1 MNIISFVVFPREMKD
16 VELPRSLGICG
27 NEIIAKDILSRIWG
41 KRGVFTCTVGNTM
54 TSTIPGISDAG
65 DTPDLTLFTP
75 AADAEMLVLGRTVC
89 MKGIP
94 INPGGIPTPATLT
107 MAALQLSNMPLYIVD
122 GGTKIKP
129 NLPCFDVGGK
139 YGESILTGK
148 AVSNVRES
156 FEKGKI
162 LGEMLSKTHD
172 FVVISES
179 CAGGT
184 TTALAVMM
192 AMGVVK
198 ENLVS
203 SSSPNNP
210 KELKTKVV
218 SDSLAAAGIKI
229 GGLAKDPLK
238 AIECVGDPMMPANV
252 GIIIGAAK
260 KVPVI
265 VGGGTQMAAVIAAA
279 VALDRTIIGNIF
291 QGTTRW
297 LVNDPNS
304 DIKKIMAS
312 VHEDVPIVYV
322 NMDYS
327 ESPYEGLQA
336 YEWGYIKEGVGCGG
350 SSVAAIAQSAGKITC
365 GDLLNKV
372 HEIYRKLL
380 DL

>member
-1 MNIISFVVFPREMKD
+1 MSFEIP
-16 VELPRSLGICG
+16 PSLGICG
-27 NEIIAKDILSRIWG
+27 NVNVAKDILSRIWG

-54 TSTIPGISDAG
+54 TSTIPGVSDAG
-65 DTPDLTLFTP
+65 DTPELTLFTP

-107 MAALQLSNMPLYIVD
+107 MAALQLSKMPLYIVN
-122 GGTKIKP
+122 GGTKIRP
-129 NLPCFDVGGK
+129 NLPCFEVGGT

-148 AVSNVRES
+148 AVSNVRGC
-156 FEKGKI
+156 FEMGKI
-162 LGEMLSKTHD
+162 LGEMLSKTYD
-172 FVVISES
+172 FVVVSES

-210 KELKTKVV
+210 KELKTRIVNEA
-218 SDSLAAAGIKI
+218 LAAAGVRI
-229 GGLAKDPLK
+229 GDLAKDPLK

-252 GIIIGAAK
+252 GMIIGAAK
-260 KVPVI
+260 RVPVI

-279 VALDRTIIGNIF
+279 VAMDPSIAGNVI

-304 DIKKIMAS
+304 DLRRLMAS
-312 VHEDVPIVYV
+312 VHPDIPIAYV

-350 SSVAAIAQSAGKITC
+350 SSVAAIAQSNGKITC
-365 GDLLNKV
+365 RDLLDRV
-372 HEIYRKLL
+372 HDIYRKLL

>member
-1 MNIISFVVFPREMKD
+1 VHVNA
-16 VELPRSLGICG
+16 
-27 NEIIAKDILSRIWG
+27 AKNILSRIWG
-41 KRGVFTCTVGNTM
+41 KSGVFTCTVGNTM
-54 TSTIPGISDAG
+54 TSTIPGVSDAG
-65 DTPDLTLFTP
+65 DTPELTLFTP

-107 MAALQLSNMPLYIVD
+107 MAALQLSKMPLYIVN
-122 GGTKIKP
+122 GGTKVKP
-129 NLPCFDVGGK
+129 NLPCFEVGGT

-148 AVSNVRES
+148 AVKNVREA

-162 LGEMLSKTHD
+162 LGEMLSKTYD
-172 FVVISES
+172 FVVVSES
-179 CAGGT
+179 VAGGT

-210 KELKTKVV
+210 KELKTKIVNEA
-218 SDSLAAAGIKI
+218 LAAAKIKI
-229 GGLAKDPLK
+229 GSLAKDPLK
-238 AIECVGDPMMPANV
+238 AIECVGDPMMPANA

-260 KVPVI
+260 RVPVI

-279 VALDRTIIGNIF
+279 VALDPSIVSNII

-304 DIKKIMAS
+304 DLRKLMAN
-312 VHEDVPIVYV
+312 VHPDVPIAYV

-350 SSVAAIAQSAGKITC
+350 SSVAAIAQSSGKLTC
-365 GDLLNKV
+365 KDILDRV

>member
-1 MNIISFVVFPREMKD
+1 MSFEIP
-16 VELPRSLGICG
+16 PSLGIHG
-27 NEIIAKDILSRIWG
+27 NADIAKDILSRIWG

-65 DTPDLTLFTP
+65 DTPELTLFTP
-75 AADAEMLVLGRTVC
+75 AADAEMLVLGKTVC

-107 MAALQLSNMPLYIVD
+107 MAALQLSGMPLYIVD

-129 NLPCFDVGGK
+129 NLPCFDVEGK

-148 AVSNVRES
+148 AVKNVRRS
-156 FEKGKI
+156 FELGKI
-162 LGEMLSKTHD
+162 LGEMLSKTYD
-172 FVVISES
+172 FVVVSES

-218 SDSLAAAGIKI
+218 NDALAAAKIKI
-229 GGLAKDPLK
+229 GSLAKDPLK
-238 AIECVGDPMMPANV
+238 AIECVGDPMMPANI
-252 GIIIGAAK
+252 GMMIGAAK
-260 KVPVI
+260 RVPVI

-279 VALDRTIIGNIF
+279 IALDPSIIGNIT

-304 DIKKIMAS
+304 DIRKIMAS
-312 VHEDVPIVYV
+312 VHPDIPIVYV

-350 SSVAAIAQSAGKITC
+350 SSVAAIAQSAGTITC
-365 GDLLNKV
+365 KTLLDKV
-372 HEIYRKLL
+372 HEIYEKLL

>member
-1 MNIISFVVFPREMKD
+1 MKD
-16 VELPRSLGICG
+16 LELPPSLGICG
-27 NEIIAKDILSRIWG
+27 NTDVALNILSRIWG

-107 MAALQLSNMPLYIVD
+107 MAALQLTDMPLYIVD

-129 NLPCFDVGGK
+129 NLPCFDVGGT

-148 AVSNVRES
+148 AVKNVRES
-156 FEKGKI
+156 YERGKI
-162 LGEMLSKTHD
+162 LGEMLSKTYD
-172 FVVISES
+172 FIVVSES

-192 AMGVVK
+192 AMGVLK

-210 KELKTKVV
+210 RELKTKVV

-229 GGLAKDPLK
+229 GDLANDPLK
-238 AIECVGDPMMPANV
+238 AIECVGDPMMPANIGMIV
-252 GIIIGAAK
+252 GAAK
-260 KVPVI
+260 RVPVI

-279 VALDRTIIGNIF
+279 VALDDSVVGNIF

-297 LVNDPNS
+297 LVNDPKS
-304 DIKKIMAS
+304 DIRKIMES
-312 VHEDVPIVYV
+312 VHKDVPIVYV

-350 SSVAAIAQSAGKITC
+350 SCVAAIAQSSGNITC
-365 GDLLNKV
+365 AELLDKV
-372 HEIYRKLL
+372 HDIYKGLL

>member
-1 MNIISFVVFPREMKD
+1 MESF
-16 VELPRSLGICG
+16 ELPTSIGVSG
-27 NEIIAKDILSRIWG
+27 NEKAAKDILSRMWG

-54 TSTIPGISDAG
+54 TSTIPGVSDAG

-107 MAALQLSNMPLYIVD
+107 MAALQLSDMPLYIVN

-129 NLPCFDVGGK
+129 NLPCFEVGGT

-148 AVSNVRES
+148 AVSNVHGC
-156 FEKGKI
+156 FEMGKI
-162 LGEMLSKTHD
+162 LGEMLSRTYD

-184 TTALAVMM
+184 TTALAVLM
-192 AMGVVK
+192 AMGILK

-210 KELKTKVV
+210 KELKTRIVNEA
-218 SDSLAAAGIKI
+218 LAAAGIKV
-229 GGLAKDPLK
+229 GDLAKDPLR

-252 GIIIGAAK
+252 GMLIGAAK
-260 KVPVI
+260 NVPVI

-279 VALDRTIIGNIF
+279 LALDRTILGNVV

-297 LVNDPNS
+297 LLNDPNS
-304 DIKKIMAS
+304 DMKRIMGS
-312 VHEDVPIVYV
+312 VHPDLPIAYV

-350 SSVAAIAQSAGKITC
+350 SSVAAIVQSAGEITC
-365 GDLLNKV
+365 SDLLDRV
-372 HEIYRKLL
+372 HSIYRKLL
-380 DL
+380 DI